1 MTQLI
6 VIATAKTL
14 ADDIILSRG
23 INLSKRLKQKIKEI
37 SGLLN
42 LNREER
48 LLKAHEI
55 LNSSEAKQA
64 ICNVI
69 LGCTFKEVERVML
82 SVVKERQLTEAQK
95 EQIELQRVAP
105 QKINPEIDFEVNAR
119 IYGHHEISYSL
130 YSREESRRLVEESGI
145 SKAQDKPKPFDTFY
159 PTYSSEEVNDL
170 LIESGESW
178 GSTNTTESETKTKS
192 TTKHTK
198 PIKRS
203 KK

>member
-1 MTQLI
+1 
-6 VIATAKTL
+6 
-14 ADDIILSRG
+14 
-23 INLSKRLKQKIKEI
+23 
-37 SGLLN
+37 
-42 LNREER
+42 
-48 LLKAHEI
+48 
-55 LNSSEAKQA
+55 
-64 ICNVI
+64 
-69 LGCTFKEVERVML
+69 ML

-95 EQIELQRVAP
+95 EQIELQRLAP

-145 SKAQDKPKPFDTFY
+145 SKAQDKPKPFSTFY
-159 PTYSSEEVNDL
+159 PTYSSEEVKDL

-178 GSTNTTESETKTKS
+178 VSTNTTESETKTKS